1 MNEHLDESSEGFG
14 EVNSAIRPVTQQK
27 VQLFKAFLKGSVLE
41 GMHPLS
47 STTVEDPNFRTII
60 LEVSINIFNQ

>member
-41 GMHPLS
+41 GMHDPGWDWKVEVGRKVVTCEMTLS
-47 STTVEDPNFRTII
+47 RV
-60 LEVSINIFNQ
+60 